1 MSVRRVLGLAFLG
14 SVLLYGALVPFLASG
29 GEAVALPPFL
39 TAALYLAA
47 LGALVAGVTVA
58 PRLPGSGAPVA
69 AMALAEVP
77 AVTGLVLA
85 ILSKSPRD
93 FTILGGSSFLALLY
107 LTLRPDE

>member
-1 MSVRRVLGLAFLG
+1 VSVRRVLGLAFLG
-14 SVLLYGALVPFLASG
+14 SVLIYGGLAQLLARG

-58 PRLPGSGAPVA
+58 PRLPGAGAPVV

-93 FTILGGSSFLALLY
+93 FYILGGSSFLALLY
-107 LTLRPDE
+107 LTLREE